1 MYGIIEA
8 LFVFGHV
15 TQLSC
20 TLYNTYHANV
30 IVLFMVSS
38 QGPIEGF
45 HLAIPRPDWIRAFN
59 IQRALTTSLP

>member
-30 IVLFMVSS
+30 IVLFMVST
-38 QGPIEGF
+38 QGLIEGF
-45 HLAIPRPDWIRAFN
+45 QLAVGWFHDQTGSELLIYKEH
-59 IQRALTTSLP
+59 